1 MKQESKLA
9 VHQFK
14 QNNRIA
20 SSGMFQYIIEKNKN
34 TNEIYKFII
43 DNEIIETSNSI
54 ELLVIIIDSKLK
66 FDGDISDLYEK
77 ASMQLNAISHVRK

>member
-9 VHQFK
+9 VHQFQ

-54 ELLVIIIDSKLK
+54 ELLVMIIDSKLK
-66 FDGDISDLYEK
+66 FDGDFSDLYEK
-77 ASMQLNAISHVRK
+77 ASMQLNAMSRVRK

>member
-1 MKQESKLA
+1 
-9 VHQFK
+9 
-14 QNNRIA
+14 
-20 SSGMFQYIIEKNKN
+20 MFQCIIEENKN

-43 DNEIIETSNSI
+43 DNKIIETSNSI

>member
-77 ASMQLNAISHVRK
+77 ASMQLNAMSRVRK

>member
-54 ELLVIIIDSKLK
+54 ELFVIIIDSKLK

-77 ASMQLNAISHVRK
+77 ASMQLNAMSRVRK